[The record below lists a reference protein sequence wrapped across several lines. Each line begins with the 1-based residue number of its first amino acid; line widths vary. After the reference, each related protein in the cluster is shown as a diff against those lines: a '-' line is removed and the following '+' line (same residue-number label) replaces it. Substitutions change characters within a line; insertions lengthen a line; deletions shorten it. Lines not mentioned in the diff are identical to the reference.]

1 MTLYTS
7 AKVLSNYLG
16 TTSNP
21 TPIPNPQLLNIHHDV
36 EKSPLKLPVA
46 GQRRKESPL
55 QRLKRRANLKLPVV
69 PKKPNLEAQQP
80 QTQNSELQSERGIE
94 GNAIPAEEQSIKDI
108 PWTTR
113 KRKGNSDIE
122 SIQRNGTKRSP
133 TRVKHSDLPHD
144 HRAKETN
151 TALRDPLPEGQH
163 TPPRPAGT
171 IKQNFLII
179 LIV

>member
-36 EKSPLKLPVA
+36 EKSPLKPSVA
-46 GQRRKESPL
+46 GLKRKESPL
-55 QRLKRRANLKLPVV
+55 QRLKRRANLKLPV

-80 QTQNSELQSERGIE
+80 QIQNGELQSERGIE
-94 GNAIPAEEQSIKDI
+94 GNAIPPEEQSIKDI

-113 KRKGNSDIE
+113 KRKSNSDVE

-151 TALRDPLPEGQH
+151 TALKDPLPEGQH

-171 IKQNFLII
+171 IKKRNFLIL